1 MPTLEQIRERHA
13 AASPAPWAVMDVN
26 DAGEGQNFIDV
37 YSETDGL
44 EVVCHLPDPANYS
57 TRRGLQNDASFIAHA
72 PTDMAK
78 LLAAV
83 DATLELADKAAALC
97 PPGEWPETGSMAEAA
112 IADWGRAYRTAIEKA
127 LGGAA

>member
-1 MPTLEQIRERHA
+1 MSLDLIRERLS
-13 AASPAPWAVMDVN
+13 AASPAPWAAMDVN
-26 DAGEGQNFIDV
+26 DPGEGRNFIDV

-57 TRRGLQNDASFIAHA
+57 NREGLQNDAAFIAHA
-72 PTDMAK
+72 RTDVAK

-83 DATLELADKAAALC
+83 DAILELADKAAALC

-112 IADWGRAYRTAIEKA
+112 IADWGRAYRTAVEDA